1 MDGTTAWQAV
11 TGGALIGVA
20 ASGLLLLTGRVAGV
34 SGIAAGLL
42 RRPDA
47 ETAWRLAFVLG
58 LLAGGVVLRVV
69 MPAAFQR
76 PPSPS
81 FALLA
86 VAGLLVGG
94 GTRLASGCT
103 SGHGVCGLSR
113 RSPRSLAATLTF
125 IASGVVTVL
134 VARHLWGIA

>member
-1 MDGTTAWQAV
+1 MDGTTTWQAV

-58 LLAGGVVLRVV
+58 LLAGGVILRIV

-76 PPSPS
+76 PSSPS

-113 RSPRSLAATLTF
+113 RSPRSLVATLTF